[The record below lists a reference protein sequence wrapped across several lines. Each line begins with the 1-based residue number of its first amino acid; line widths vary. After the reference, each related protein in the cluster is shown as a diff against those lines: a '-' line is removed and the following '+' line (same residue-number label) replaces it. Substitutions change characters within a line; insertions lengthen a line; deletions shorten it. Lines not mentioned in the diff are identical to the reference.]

1 MPDRPSQLI
10 RWLFLS
16 LALLALGASAPGPAP
31 AERAADF
38 LRPLGP
44 WAPVAFVTL
53 YALFCVACLPGAFLT
68 VAGGALFGLGWG
80 FAYSWLGAQ
89 LGASAAFLVGRYLLS
104 EQVARRLARHPLLA
118 AIEHAVTLEGWRI
131 VGLLRLAPGSPFF
144 LLNYLFSLTRVR
156 YLDYLWATALASIP
170 GTLLFVYLGSLGH
183 LALHGRLRT
192 PWEWSLYGVGLV
204 AVGLGSVLIARRA
217 RRRLQERVRVDPP
230 AAS

>member
-1 MPDRPSQLI
+1 MPTCPPHFI
-10 RWLFLS
+10 RWLLLS
-16 LALLALGASAPGPAP
+16 LALLAVGAAAPAAP
-31 AERAADF
+31 AERAADL

-44 WAPVAFVTL
+44 WAPIAFVTL
-53 YALFCVACLPGAFLT
+53 YTVLCVACLPGAFLT
-68 VAGGALFGLGWG
+68 VAGGALFGLTWG

-89 LGASAAFLVGRYLLS
+89 LGASAAFFVGRHLARDR
-104 EQVARRLARHPLLA
+104 VARRLAQHPMLA
-118 AIEHAVTLEGWRI
+118 AIEHAVTVEGWRI

-192 PWEWSLYGVGLV
+192 PWEWGLYAVGLAALV
-204 AVGLGSVLIARRA
+204 LGSVLIARRA
-217 RRRLQERVRVDPP
+217 RRRLQERVRVDP
-230 AAS
+230 STVS